1 MVQELLLSQ
10 ARVPSLSNEQHSLPL
25 PHAWPSAYLQ
35 LKGRIRQLLLLPD
48 SKTLLPVGFREVV
61 IKGTKSLLSSLGLS
75 GHPSIIF

>member
-48 SKTLLPVGFREVV
+48 SQIL
-61 IKGTKSLLSSLGLS
+61 ILSSVAANTLAS
-75 GHPSIIF
+75 VNKT